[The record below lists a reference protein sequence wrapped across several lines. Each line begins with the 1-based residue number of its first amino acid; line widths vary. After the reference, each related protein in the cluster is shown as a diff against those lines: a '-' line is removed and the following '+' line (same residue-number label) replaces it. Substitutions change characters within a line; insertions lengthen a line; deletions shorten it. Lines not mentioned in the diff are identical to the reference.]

1 MFDVA
6 YRLVAVAGA
15 EDELF
20 EALCASAAAS
30 RDEAAV
36 SWFEVYRSDADPR
49 SLLVVE
55 RYDDEAGYQAH
66 RGMAHYAAWKAASA
80 GRIESSE
87 RFTGQRSS

>member
-30 RDEAAV
+30 RDESAV

-49 SLLVVE
+49 
-55 RYDDEAGYQAH
+55 
-66 RGMAHYAAWKAASA
+66 
-80 GRIESSE
+80 
-87 RFTGQRSS
+87 